1 MKRII
6 TLLLL
11 FSAGVLYAEDKF
23 SAGLTVGYQHD
34 AGMLSE
40 KSGIQGDAQ
49 QNFSAGIVIKLDMG
63 RLFLR
68 SGVEYSYPFET
79 GTVESDSTVILNE
92 TAIAFTEVPVYAGIN
107 ISIRDFGAFY
117 MGGGGSYIFGSGHVK
132 TSAGNVNINE
142 QLFGYGLL
150 AGIESEIYSN
160 ASLLFEW
167 EYMTAR
173 SSPVASAYGS
183 GYDDYPIDY
192 SGHRVRFG
200 VIYHFNRY

>member
-1 MKRII
+1 MKIFLTII
-6 TLLLL
+6 LLLITGLL
-11 FSAGVLYAEDKF
+11 FAEDKF
-23 SAGLTVGYQHD
+23 SAGVSLGYQHD
-34 AGMLSE
+34 VGMISE
-40 KSGIQGDAQ
+40 RPGIQGDAQ
-49 QNFSAGIVIKLDMG
+49 QNASAGIVIKLDMG

-68 SGVEYSYPFET
+68 SGVEYSYPVET
-79 GTVESDSTVILNE
+79 GAVESGGTILLNK
-92 TAIAFTEVPVYAGIN
+92 TAITFAEVPVYVGIN

-117 MGGGGSYIFGSGHVK
+117 MGGGGSYIFGTGHIKTTAGDVK
-132 TSAGNVNINE
+132 INE

-150 AGIESEIYSN
+150 AGIETEIYSN

-173 SSPVASAYGS
+173 SSPVASVYGT